1 MDDTLTKVA
10 PKPTERIGSP
20 GTVIQGGYIVDNE
33 KSPDLKGSRKYVT
46 FSDLLA
52 NVAIVAAGVRYFL
65 NLVANSGWTVVPA
78 DETPEAK
85 ELADFVE
92 EAMYDMET
100 PWVRVVRR
108 AAMYRFYGFSL
119 QEWTAKKR
127 ADGRIGMLD
136 IEPRPQATI
145 EKWERDENG
154 RITSVTQRSPQTQR
168 EIELPRSKL
177 VYVVD
182 DSLNDSPEG
191 LGLFRHVVP
200 HAKKL
205 LRYEQLEGFGFE
217 TDLRGIPVA
226 RVPKALLLEMVNQGK
241 ITKSQMDEAVR
252 VMETFIQ
259 NHIKSPETGLILDS
273 LTYQTQDEKGNPS
286 QVKQWDLE
294 LLKGESGALSDLG
307 QAINRLTHSIARIL
321 GVEHLLLGADSRG
334 SHALAKDKTASFFL
348 IINSTLEE
356 LTYAFEK
363 DFIDPLWHLNGF
375 NEDLKPGLETETIK
389 FQDVSEIAGAI
400 RDLATAG
407 APIDPSDPVVND
419 VRTLL
424 GVSTIENSGAMDSL
438 ILGDEPEDDPDLD
451 TLPDEGEDDGA

>member
-1 MDDTLTKVA
+1 VDDILTKA
-10 PKPTERIGSP
+10 DPKPTERIGSS

-33 KSPDLKGSRKYVT
+33 KSSDLKGAKKYVT
-46 FSDLLA
+46 FSEMLA
-52 NVAIVAAGVRYFL
+52 NVSIVSAGVRYFL
-65 NLVANSGWTVVPA
+65 NLIANSGWTVVPA
-78 DETPEAK
+78 NDTPEAQ

-92 EAMYDMET
+92 EAMYDLET

-108 AAMYRFYGFSL
+108 AAMYRFYGFSI

-127 ADGRIGMLD
+127 MDGRIGMLD

-145 EKWERDENG
+145 EKWDRDENG
-154 RITSVTQRSPQTQR
+154 RIVNVVQRSPQTQR

-177 VYVVD
+177 VYIVD

-200 HAKKL
+200 HAKRL

-226 RVPKALLLEMVNQGK
+226 RVPKALLNELVNQGK
-241 ITKSQMDEAVR
+241 ISKAQMDEAIR
-252 VMETFIQ
+252 VMEVFIQ
-259 NHIKSPETGLILDS
+259 NHIKSPEIGLILDS

-286 QVKQWDLE
+286 TVKQWDLE
-294 LLKGESGALSDLG
+294 LLKGESSALEDLG
-307 QAINRLTHSIARIL
+307 QAINRLTQSIARIL

-375 NEDLKPGLETETIK
+375 NEDLKPGLETEAIK
-389 FQDVSEIAGAI
+389 FRDVSEIAGAL

-407 APIDPSDPVVND
+407 APIDPSDPVIND
-419 VRTLL
+419 IRALL
-424 GVSTIENSGAMDSL
+424 GVSTLENLGIMDSL
-438 ILGDEPEDDPDLD
+438 ILEDPEQEPNPD
-451 TLPDEGEDDGA
+451 TLPDEGDGDGA